1 MSWIF
6 RKIFRFGPFRT
17 TLSKGGVGMSWGIP
31 GFRVGVSANGRKYLT
46 LGIPGTGIYFTKYF
60 NQQQQ
65 SQYNQPTQQQ
75 QQQQQPQ
82 QTIQQPFQQNNS
94 QTVNKKE
101 EPWWKQKNL

>member
-31 GFRVGVSANGRKYLT
+31 GFRIGVSPTGRKYLSI
-46 LGIPGTGIYFTKYF
+46 GIPGTGLYFLKYLSKERTF
-60 NQQQQ
+60 SNEQQK
-65 SQYNQPTQQQ
+65 
-75 QQQQQPQ
+75 
-82 QTIQQPFQQNNS
+82 TIQKQTTKQNN
-94 QTVNKKE
+94 QNQ

>member
-31 GFRVGVSANGRKYLT
+31 GFRIGVSPTGRKYLSI
-46 LGIPGTGIYFTKYF
+46 GIPGTGLYFLKYLSIKRTLS
-60 NQQQQ
+60 NEQQK
-65 SQYNQPTQQQ
+65 
-75 QQQQQPQ
+75 
-82 QTIQQPFQQNNS
+82 TIQKQTTKQNN
-94 QTVNKKE
+94 QNQ

>member
-31 GFRVGVSANGRKYLT
+31 GFRVGISPTGRKYLSI
-46 LGIPGTGIYFTKYF
+46 GIPGTGLYFLKYLSNERALSNEQQKTIKKQTTK
-60 NQQQQ
+60 
-65 SQYNQPTQQQ
+65 
-75 QQQQQPQ
+75 
-82 QTIQQPFQQNNS
+82 QNN
-94 QTVNKKE
+94 QNQ

>member
-31 GFRVGVSANGRKYLT
+31 GFRIGVSPTGRIYLSI
-46 LGIPGTGIYFTKYF
+46 GIPGTGLYFLKYLSNERTLSNEQQKTIKKQTTK
-60 NQQQQ
+60 
-65 SQYNQPTQQQ
+65 
-75 QQQQQPQ
+75 
-82 QTIQQPFQQNNS
+82 QNN
-94 QTVNKKE
+94 QNQ

>member
-1 MSWIF
+1 MSWTF

-31 GFRVGVSANGRKYLT
+31 GFRVGVSANGRKYIT

-65 SQYNQPTQQQ
+65 SQSNQPTQQQ
-75 QQQQQPQ
+75 QTTQP
-82 QTIQQPFQQNNS
+82 QTIQQPFQSNNS
-94 QTVNKKE
+94 QTINQKE
-101 EPWWKQKNL
+101 IPWWKQKNL

>member
-31 GFRVGVSANGRKYLT
+31 GFRIGVSPTGRKYLSI
-46 LGIPGTGIYFTKYF
+46 GIPGTGLYFLKYLSGGKKIS
-60 NQQQQ
+60 NEQQK
-65 SQYNQPTQQQ
+65 
-75 QQQQQPQ
+75 
-82 QTIQQPFQQNNS
+82 TIQKPRTTQNNMN
-94 QTVNKKE
+94 Q